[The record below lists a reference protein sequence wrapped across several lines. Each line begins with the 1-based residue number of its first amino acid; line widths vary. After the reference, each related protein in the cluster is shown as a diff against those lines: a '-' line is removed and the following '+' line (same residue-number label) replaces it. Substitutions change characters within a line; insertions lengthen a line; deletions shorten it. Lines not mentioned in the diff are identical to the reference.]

1 MDSEYYKEYYILER
15 NHWWFKA
22 RMDILRSLIKFHIAT
37 ISDQKISILN
47 SGIATGATSQMLNEF
62 GLVTS
67 LEYDSNCCQFIRE
80 HVGLDVIEGSLT
92 ALPFENESF
101 DLVCAFDVLEH
112 IENHDQAVKEMQRV
126 LKPGGHL
133 YVTVPAYQF
142 LWSEH
147 DVINHHFRRYTRTN
161 LTQLFQNNT
170 RLIKVRTSYFNTFLF
185 LPAFIARMISN
196 IFGAFIKS
204 KKVKSDFERFKPNSL
219 SNRFFENI
227 FSSELH
233 CFKLKFNFPFG
244 VSLYSI
250 YKKG

>member
-22 RMDILRSLIKFHIAT
+22 RMNILRSLIKFHVAT
-37 ISDQKISILN
+37 NSDQKISILN
-47 SGIATGATSQMLNEF
+47 SGIATGATSQMLTEF
-62 GLVTS
+62 GFVTS
-67 LEYDSNCCQFIRE
+67 LEYDSDCCQFVRE
-80 HVGLDVIEGSLT
+80 HVGLDVTEGSLT
-92 ALPFENESF
+92 TLPFENEYF

-112 IENHDQAVKEMQRV
+112 IENHDQALKEMQRV

-133 YVTVPAYQF
+133 FVTVPAYQF

-161 LTQLFQNNT
+161 ITQLFQKNT
-170 RLIKVRTSYFNTFLF
+170 KLTKVRTSYFNTFLF

-204 KKVKSDFERFKPNSL
+204 KKVKSDFERFKANSI
-219 SNRFFENI
+219 SNSFFFKV
-227 FSSELH
+227 FSGERLL
-233 CFKLKFNFPFG
+233 FKLNLNFPFG
-244 VSLYSI
+244 VSIFSI
-250 YKKG
+250 YKK